1 MARYWF
7 RPRKYGYGARPS
19 TWQGWA
25 LVAAFVAVIGALSL
39 WLKAVGPPSSERIL
53 AHLALVGALTI
64 AVVWVSW
71 KKTDGEWRW
80 RWGGED

>member
-7 RPRKYGYGARPS
+7 RPRKYGYGAVPS

-25 LVAAFVAVIGALSL
+25 FLAAFVAVIGVLSL
-39 WLKAVGPPSSERIL
+39 WLNADAAPTADRVRT
-53 AHLALVGALTI
+53 HLLCVAGLT
-64 AVVWVSW
+64 AAFVWVCW

-80 RWGGED
+80 RWGRDQ